1 MLSNN
6 YRDAIEK
13 WFEKHQDE
21 MIKAVGELVSYPSV
35 SGEPEGDM
43 PFGKKAYEGLMAA
56 KKLVESKGFEVKCY
70 ENAIISADLNGGEPT
85 LGILAHTDVV
95 PEGSGWDTDPYKMEI
110 KDGMLWGRG
119 TSDDK
124 GPAVAALYAM
134 CAARDINP
142 ELTKNCRLIL
152 GSSEETGMTDLPIYE
167 KYDKFPP
174 MVFSPDSG
182 YPVTNL
188 EKGKFNPAFSCAWI
202 ESKTLPRI
210 LSIKGGTVSNIVP
223 LEAVAVIEGLEINVA
238 EEVCKSVSDKFNASI
253 TCRTLDNGNVEIT
266 AHGIAAH
273 ASTPQLGLNA
283 HTLIIS
289 VLTQL
294 PIAEC
299 DGFYRLKLLGE
310 MLPHGDFYG
319 ESLGVACEDEIS
331 GKLTMNF
338 GVFKYGLTGMKGDL
352 DMRTPVCADEID
364 LGTITASR
372 FGKAGIM
379 CSVDDRVKSHY
390 VPADS
395 PFVQTLM
402 KVYKDYTGLDGE
414 PISSGGLTYAHDIPG
429 AVAFGC
435 EMPGSEHNIH
445 SANEHFAIDELMTGA
460 KIFTQIILDL
470 CK

>member
-1 MLSNN
+1 MESNN
-6 YRDAIEK
+6 YRQAIEK
-13 WFEKHQDE
+13 WFEAHKDE
-21 MIKAVGELVSYPSV
+21 MIEAVGELVSHPSV
-35 SGEPEGDM
+35 SGAAEGDM

-56 KKLVESKGFEVKCY
+56 KALIEKKGFEVKCY
-70 ENAIISADLNGGEPT
+70 ENAIISADLNSGEPT
-85 LGILAHTDVV
+85 LGMLAHTDVV
-95 PEGSGWDTDPYKMEI
+95 PEGTGWDTDPYKMEV

-119 TSDDK
+119 TADDK

-134 CAARDINP
+134 CAAREIEPN
-142 ELTKNCRLIL
+142 LTKNCRIIL

-167 KYDKFPP
+167 KYEKYPP

-188 EKGKFNPAFSCAWI
+188 EKGKFGLTFNCGWV

-223 LEAVAVIEGLEINVA
+223 REATAVIEGLDISAAEAACKNVSEKFGAEITYRVL
-238 EEVCKSVSDKFNASI
+238 EDGS
-253 TCRTLDNGNVEIT
+253 VEIT
-266 AHGIAAH
+266 AHGKAAH
-273 ASTPQLGLNA
+273 ASAPFAGLNA
-283 HTLIIS
+283 HTLLIS
-289 VLTQL
+289 VLTEL

-299 DGFYRLKLLGE
+299 DGYYRLKLLGE
-310 MLPHGDFYG
+310 ILPHGDYYG
-319 ESLGVACEDEIS
+319 KSLGVACEDEVS

-338 GVFKYGLTGMKGDL
+338 GVFEYGLRGMSGNL
-352 DMRTPVCADEID
+352 DMRTPVCADSLD
-364 LGTITASR
+364 LEKTAYSR
-372 FGKAGIM
+372 FGKAGIA
-379 CSVDDRVKSHY
+379 CSTDEKLPSHY

-402 KVYKDYTGLDGE
+402 RVYKDYTGLEGE
-414 PISSGGLTYAHDIPG
+414 PIAAGGLTYAHGIPG

-435 EMPGSEHNIH
+435 ELPGSEHNIH
-445 SANEHFAIDELMTGA
+445 SANERFSIHELMVGA

>member
-1 MLSNN
+1 MESNN
-6 YRDAIEK
+6 YRQAIEK
-13 WFEKHQDE
+13 WFEAHKDE
-21 MIKAVGELVSYPSV
+21 MIEAVGELVSHPSV
-35 SGEPEGDM
+35 SGAAEGDM

-56 KKLVESKGFEVKCY
+56 KALIEKKGFEVKCY

-95 PEGSGWDTDPYKMEI
+95 PEGTGWDTDPYKMEV

-119 TSDDK
+119 TADDK

-134 CAARDINP
+134 CAAREIEPN
-142 ELTKNCRLIL
+142 LTKNCRIIL

-167 KYDKFPP
+167 KYEKYPP

-188 EKGKFNPAFSCAWI
+188 EKGKFGLTFNCGWV

-223 LEAVAVIEGLEINVA
+223 REATAVIEGLDISAAEAACKNVSEKFGAEITYRVL
-238 EEVCKSVSDKFNASI
+238 EDGS
-253 TCRTLDNGNVEIT
+253 VEIT
-266 AHGIAAH
+266 AHGKAAH
-273 ASTPQLGLNA
+273 ASAPFAGLNA
-283 HTLIIS
+283 HTLLIS
-289 VLTQL
+289 VLTEL

-299 DGFYRLKLLGE
+299 DGYYRLKLLGE
-310 MLPHGDFYG
+310 ILPHGDYYG
-319 ESLGVACEDEIS
+319 KSLGVACEDEVS

-338 GVFKYGLTGMKGDL
+338 GVFEYGLRGMSGNL
-352 DMRTPVCADEID
+352 DMRTPVCADSLD
-364 LGTITASR
+364 LEKTAYSR
-372 FGKAGIM
+372 FGKAGIA
-379 CSVDDRVKSHY
+379 CSTDEKLPSHY

-402 KVYKDYTGLDGE
+402 RVYKDYTGLEGE
-414 PISSGGLTYAHDIPG
+414 PIAAGGLTYAHGIPG

-435 EMPGSEHNIH
+435 ELPGSEHNIH
-445 SANEHFAIDELMTGA
+445 SANERFSIHELMVGA

-470 CK
+470 GK